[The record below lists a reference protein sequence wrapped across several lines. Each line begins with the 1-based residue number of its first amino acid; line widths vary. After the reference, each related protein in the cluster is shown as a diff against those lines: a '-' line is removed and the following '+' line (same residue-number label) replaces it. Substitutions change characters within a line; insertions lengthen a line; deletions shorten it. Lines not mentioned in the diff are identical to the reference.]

1 MTEQMIYSVEGDS
14 QALKEAVASAQAT
27 FKFFCRE
34 MSWEAR
40 RIDIQQAEA

>member
-1 MTEQMIYSVEGDS
+1 
-14 QALKEAVASAQAT
+14 LKEAVASAQAT
-27 FKFFCRE
+27 FKFFWRE